1 MTGNNAGNNGRE
13 EFISN
18 LQPEIAG
25 NLNKNYE
32 LLGKNYD
39 ASFTEL
45 ATKDLEMVSE
55 NSGAKILDGK
65 KLALEFFDRLII
77 IDTENKKIHEDGKPE
92 LLDSFSASLI
102 LHYLLNADG
111 TPLFG
116 EWIPYRELPDGLFYA
131 DTIPGVLQPMLMKY
145 ESDGNALVSR
155 IVELGGKAYSGFKH
169 AGVLYPFNRVPVLFV
184 LEEKDEEFDG
194 TLRVLFDRSASRYLK
209 TDIIKTLIVYMVKK
223 LIS

>member
-1 MTGNNAGNNGRE
+1 MTGNNGRE
-13 EFISN
+13 EFIHN

-32 LLGKNYD
+32 LMGKNYD
-39 ASFTEL
+39 ASFEEL
-45 ATKDLEMVSE
+45 AEKDLELIAGS
-55 NSGAKILDGK
+55 SGAKIMGNQ
-65 KLALEFFDRLII
+65 KLTLEFFNKQII
-77 IDTENKKIHEDGKPE
+77 VDINKREMHEDEKTE
-92 LLDSFSASLI
+92 SLDAFPASLI
-102 LHYLLNADG
+102 LHYLLNSDG

-131 DTIPGVLQPMLMKY
+131 STIPGVLQPLLMKY
-145 ESDGNALVSR
+145 ESDGSALVGR
-155 IVELGGKAYSGFKH
+155 IVGLGGKAYSDFKN
-169 AGVLYPFNRVPVLFV
+169 AGILYPFSRVPVLFV

>member
-1 MTGNNAGNNGRE
+1 MSGNNDRE
-13 EFISN
+13 GFINN
-18 LQPEIAG
+18 LQPEIAD

-39 ASFTEL
+39 TSFLEL
-45 ATKDLEMVSE
+45 SGKDIELISG
-55 NSGAKILDGK
+55 NSGAKTDDGK
-65 KLALEFFDRLII
+65 KMTVEFFDKPII
-77 IDTENKKIHEDGKPE
+77 IDPENREMHEDGKPE
-92 LLDSFSASLI
+92 SLDFFSAALI

-116 EWIPYRELPDGLFYA
+116 EWIPYRELPGGLFYA
-131 DTIPGVLQPMLMKY
+131 NTIPGVLQPLLMKY
-145 ESDGNALVSR
+145 ESNGSGLTSK
-155 IVELGGKAYSGFKH
+155 IVEMGGRINKDFKH

-194 TLRVLFDRSASRYLK
+194 TLKVLFDRSASHYLK
-209 TDIIKTLIVYMVKK
+209 TDIIKTLLVYTVKK